1 VHNNYYFLR
10 QVTRALTGRLTGSMV
25 SQCFSQHADELILQ
39 FETPAGPYFIRATL
53 QPDFCCLAF
62 PADFKR
68 ARKNSIDLFQEV
80 IGCRVVSV
88 RPFLNDR
95 SFSLELDRGHSL
107 IFKMHGHRAN
117 IILLNGL
124 TPTKIF
130 RNHLVQDF
138 HLSPDA
144 LNKPIDFSK
153 EAFVTNQQ
161 NLERCYFT
169 FGKPVWAYLTS
180 LGFYS
185 KSIDEKWLLFTQ
197 LLTQLEDPTYHLL
210 HDQDGV
216 GFSLLPGKEILKS
229 FTDPLTAVTEFFTLH
244 NATAA
249 YRSEKKQAV
258 KALQTRIDHAD
269 GYIQRN
275 TVKLNE
281 IESDNRFS
289 IWADLLMANLTNIT
303 GGVEVVELP
312 NFYNN
317 NLPERIRL
325 KKELSIQKNAA
336 IYYRKAKNRE
346 LEIKKLTEGIAAKK
360 QQAEIFKNQL
370 AELERAHSLQD
381 IRQLTKKFG
390 LNREE
395 KEKKVSLPY
404 REVDYCGF
412 KIRVGK
418 NAQSND
424 ELTQKFS
431 YKDDLWLHAKDVSGS
446 HVVIKSQAGK
456 PFPKPVI
463 ERAAQLAAW
472 YSKRKTDS
480 LCPVTVTQRKYVR
493 KRKGDPPGTVV
504 VEREEVL
511 LVEPKP

>member
-1 VHNNYYFLR
+1 
-10 QVTRALTGRLTGSMV
+10 MV
-25 SQCFSQHADELILQ
+25 SQCFSQHADELVLQ
-39 FETPAGPYFIRATL
+39 FETDKKPFFIRASL
-53 QPDFCCLAF
+53 QPQLCCLSF
-62 PADFKR
+62 PADIKR
-68 ARKNSIDLFQEV
+68 ARKNSIDLFQEI
-80 IGCRVVSV
+80 IGCRVTSV
-88 RPFLNDR
+88 RQVEHDR
-95 SFSLELDRGHSL
+95 SFTLDFNNRSTL
-107 IFKMHGHRAN
+107 LLKMHGNRAN
-117 IILLNGL
+117 IVLFIDLKPSKL
-124 TPTKIF
+124 F
-130 RNHLVQDF
+130 RNQLVQDYSIR
-138 HLSPDA
+138 LED
-144 LNKPIDFSK
+144 LNKSVDFSRASLEK
-153 EAFVTNQQ
+153 NLSSLQQ
-161 NLERCYFT
+161 YYFT
-169 FGKPVWAYLTS
+169 FGKSVWRYLADQN
-180 LGFYS
+180 FYS
-185 KSIDEKWLLFTQ
+185 KSTEEKWSLFNLTIKLL
-197 LLTQLEDPTYHLL
+197 ENPTYYIVN
-210 HDQDGV
+210 DQSALR
-216 GFSLLPGKEILKS
+216 FSLLPVYEIIRS
-229 FTDPLTAVTEFFTLH
+229 FSDPLIAITEFFILHHTTRALTL
-244 NATAA
+244 
-249 YRSEKKQAV
+249 EKQ
-258 KALQTRIDHAD
+258 QTIHHLHKKIEQNQR
-269 GYIQRN
+269 YIERN
-275 TVKLNE
+275 TAKLRE
-281 IESDNRFS
+281 IESDNHYS
-289 IWADLLMANLTNIT
+289 VWADLLMANLTNIT

-325 KKELSIQKNAA
+325 KKELSIQKNAE

-381 IRQLTKKFG
+381 IQQLAKKFG
-390 LNREE
+390 LNRQE
-395 KEKKVSLPY
+395 KEKEISLPY

-412 KIRVGK
+412 KIRIGK
-418 NAQSND
+418 NAQGND

-504 VEREEVL
+504 VEREQVL